1 MKTNTTTIIILLA
14 AAGLGYYLWTKRRK
28 TAADLGAAAGSAA
41 ATAAVNTAG
50 QILTG
55 GASTGSTSGT
65 GSGTTTAG
73 KINFTETELNSL
85 LSNGK
90 TGNTVKALQSFLK
103 KAGKNIGAAGAD
115 GVFGADTERALND
128 YEGKKTITLK
138 ELDITAYEP
147 ATGIVY
153 GRMFGYMPEGKL
165 IGFDGYLAL
174 FSYTS

>member
-55 GASTGSTSGT
+55 GATT
-65 GSGTTTAG
+65 GSGSGSGTTAG
-73 KINFTETELNSL
+73 KITFTDAERNSL

-90 TGNTVKALQSFLK
+90 IGNTVKALQLYLK
-103 KAGKNIGAAGAD
+103 KAGKNIGAAGVD
-115 GVFGADTERALND
+115 GIFGADTERALND
-128 YEGKKTITLK
+128 QIGKKTVTLK
-138 ELDITAYEP
+138 ELDITGYDI
-147 ATGIVY
+147 TTDKVY
-153 GRMFGYMPEGKL
+153 GRQWGYSPEGSL
-165 IGFDGYLAL
+165 FFDVTGTPY
-174 FSYTS
+174 FWGEQ

>member
-55 GASTGSTSGT
+55 AGGGTTGTT
-65 GSGTTTAG
+65 GSGTTGG
-73 KINFTETELNSL
+73 KITFTETERNSL

-90 TGNTVKALQSFLK
+90 TGNTVKALQSYLK
-103 KAGKNIGAAGAD
+103 KAGKNIGAAGVD

-128 YEGKKTITLK
+128 QEDKKTITLK
-138 ELDITAYEP
+138 ELDVTGYDITTEK
-147 ATGIVY
+147 VY
-153 GRMFGYMPEGKL
+153 GREWGYQPEGV
-165 IGFDGYLAL
+165 L
-174 FSYTS
+174 FFSVNGTPYFG

>member
-1 MKTNTTTIIILLA
+1 MKTNKTTIIILLA

-55 GASTGSTSGT
+55 GGSTGSTSGT
-65 GSGTTTAG
+65 GSGTTAG
-73 KINFTETELNSL
+73 KITFTDAERNSL

-90 TGNTVKALQSFLK
+90 IGNTVKALQLFLK
-103 KAGKNIGAAGAD
+103 KAGKNIGAAGID
-115 GVFGADTERALND
+115 GIFGADTERALND

-138 ELDITAYEP
+138 ELNITGYEP
-147 ATGIVY
+147 TTGTVY
-153 GRMFGYMPEGKL
+153 GRTFGIHPEGKL
-165 IGFDGYLAL
+165 IGFEGYLPL

>member
-50 QILTG
+50 QILG
-55 GASTGSTSGT
+55 GGTTGSTSGS

-73 KINFTETELNSL
+73 KITFTETELNSL

-90 TGNTVKALQSFLK
+90 IGNTVKALQLYLK
-103 KAGKNIGAAGAD
+103 QASQNIGAAGAD
-115 GVFGADTERALND
+115 GVFGADTERALNN
-128 YEGKKTITLK
+128 EIGKKTVTLK
-138 ELDITAYEP
+138 ELKITGVNLT
-147 ATGIVY
+147 TGTV
-153 GRMFGYMPEGKL
+153 FGKEVNWGSIEGAWNGV
-165 IGFDGYLAL
+165 GF
-174 FSYTS
+174 F